1 MATDGDRFTTKEL
14 SSKTWP
20 DFVRL
25 FSQGGGW
32 DFCACMLNPRGC
44 HLPVAGFRTRTERQQ
59 RNQQEMRELVEQGRT
74 RGILVYVSAE
84 PVGWCQYGRVDQLPV
99 PGMAKPPQRVV
110 VGAQDPTSQWR
121 ITCFVTHKK
130 YRRRGVADV
139 ALAAA
144 IESIRQAG
152 GGWVE
157 GSPIAA
163 AYPPIDRRVRELWRT
178 HGKGSPEVEEYLRTR
193 IWPEVVV
200 SGVGP
205 VKAVRGTFGNVSS
218 TGTVSMFER
227 AGFEPV
233 KIVGD
238 TRVLMRR
245 HV

>member
-1 MATDGDRFTTKEL
+1 MVTDGVRFTTAEL
-14 SSKTWP
+14 SSRNWP

-25 FSQGGGW
+25 FSHGGGW

-44 HLPVAGFRTRTERQQ
+44 HLPIAKFRTRAEQRA

-74 RGILVYVSAE
+74 RGILVYVGAA
-84 PVGWCQYGRVDQLPV
+84 PVGWCQYGRVNQLPI

-121 ITCFVTHKK
+121 ITCFVTHNKH
-130 YRRRGVADV
+130 RRQGVAEA

-144 IESIRQAG
+144 IESIREEG

-157 GSPIAA
+157 GCPIAA
-163 AYPPIDRRVRELWRT
+163 AYPYIDRGVRELWRT
-178 HGKGSPEVEEYLRTR
+178 YGKGSPEVEEYLETR
-193 IWPEVVV
+193 VWPEVVV
-200 SGVGP
+200 PGVGP
-205 VKAVRGTFGNVSS
+205 VKATRGTFGNVSA
-218 TGTVSMFER
+218 TGTVSLFER
-227 AGFEPV
+227 AGFEAV

-245 HV
+245 RV